1 MLKIFLISYFQ
12 LLLLNLQ
19 SRLLNREQYLG
30 MLITSTVAG
39 VLYCF
44 MFKNLMQHIDDPY
57 TIVAYVSGT
66 VSGGMS
72 GVWLHHRFW
81 KKEIKK

>member
-30 MLITSTVAG
+30 MIVTSTIVG

-44 MFKNLMQHIDDPY
+44 MLKHMILNIDDPY

-66 VSGGMS
+66 VLGGLS

-81 KKEIKK
+81 KKEIKR